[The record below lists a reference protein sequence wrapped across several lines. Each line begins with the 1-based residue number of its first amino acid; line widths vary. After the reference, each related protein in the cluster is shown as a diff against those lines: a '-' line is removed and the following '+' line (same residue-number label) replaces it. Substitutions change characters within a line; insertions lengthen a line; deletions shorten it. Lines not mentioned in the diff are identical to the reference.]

1 VLRGLSLGGR
11 PYAALSFLYNFS
23 YSGPLVRIEPHTMR
37 GGAHLGLTVLP
48 LV

>member
-1 VLRGLSLGGR
+1 MPPSH
-11 PYAALSFLYNFS
+11 FS
-23 YSGPLVRIEPHTMR
+23 IISPIQAPSLVRIEPHTMR